1 MAVWSEV
8 STCEITNYRRIDGE
22 FFHPNYIKAES
33 TILQNEIT
41 KPLGQLGRFIIGP
54 FGSAFHVSNYDN
66 TSRYRYVRGKDV
78 KPFTLLNDDNVYI
91 PEKNYRRLVKYALQ
105 KDDLLISVVG
115 TLGNVAIVPEGVQG
129 IFSCKSTVFR
139 NAKIDPC
146 FLLAYFNSSYG
157 KDCLLRRQRGAIQ
170 TGLNKED
177 LKTVPVP
184 LLPEAEIINISNNI
198 KKALKLSADSQ
209 SLYTQAQELLERE
222 LGLDKIKFET
232 PL

>member
-146 FLLAYFNSSYG
+146 FLLAYFNS
-157 KDCLLRRQRGAIQ
+157 
-170 TGLNKED
+170 
-177 LKTVPVP
+177 
-184 LLPEAEIINISNNI
+184 
-198 KKALKLSADSQ
+198 
-209 SLYTQAQELLERE
+209 
-222 LGLDKIKFET
+222 
-232 PL
+232 